1 MQKIMHWML
10 AAILICGSTAFTA
23 CTNEDNPV
31 TPTDN
36 LAEKII
42 GKWIFAERNGEATPT
57 NKKRVFTFLSNTK
70 AIVSAAH
77 TMVTPEDTKW
87 LDHIEADV
95 AISDNTVTLTMH
107 PDEHTTMVDEFNIT
121 AIDDAEFT
129 AILKVTVT
137 VDGTVESST
146 ENNIILSKLDTDYSE
161 DIIGLWRG
169 YVTSEEGSEFDDGE
183 EHQWEYKADGTYVY
197 YIQDEDGNWIANPGQ
212 TLSVYFVD
220 GTLLAT
226 RWVNGGIESREWWE
240 IESIKGG
247 VMKWKALRQKEDGTT
262 YVATFAM
269 LRVKEEFEQ
278 SDKQVIDLSKLTGDY
293 KAQNGDILTGTN
305 TRYKISITA
314 CATVTLANATIEGT
328 NDYDYAGITCDGD
341 ATIILKDGTTNVV
354 RGFYEDYPGIFI
366 PEGQTL
372 TIKGEKLGTG
382 SLNASSNG
390 YGAGIGGSDIRSCGN
405 IVIQGGNITASGGN
419 WSAGIGSGNGTT
431 CGNITISGGT
441 VTATGSG
448 EAAGIGS
455 GNGYGSCGDITISG
469 GTVTATGSRCAAGIG
484 GGGGDGT
491 NCGNITIS
499 GGIVTATGGEYAA
512 GIGSGGE
519 GTDTRPQC
527 GNITISGGTVT
538 ATGGGEAPGIGTGYR
553 GICGDITITS
563 KVTKVT
569 ATKGEDAH
577 ESIGA
582 GFDGTCG
589 TVTIEKGANVIRN

>member
-1 MQKIMHWML
+1 MKTNKIFSLL
-10 AAILICGSTAFTA
+10 AAIMMAAMFTA
-23 CTNEDNPV
+23 CSNDDNPV
-31 TPTDN
+31 QF
-36 LAEKII
+36 
-42 GKWIFAERNGEATPT
+42 G
-57 NKKRVFTFLSNTK
+57 
-70 AIVSAAH
+70 
-77 TMVTPEDTKW
+77 
-87 LDHIEADV
+87 
-95 AISDNTVTLTMH
+95 
-107 PDEHTTMVDEFNIT
+107 
-121 AIDDAEFT
+121 
-129 AILKVTVT
+129 
-137 VDGTVESST
+137 
-146 ENNIILSKLDTDYSE
+146 
-161 DIIGLWRG
+161 
-169 YVTSEEGSEFDDGE
+169 
-183 EHQWEYKADGTYVY
+183 
-197 YIQDEDGNWIANPGQ
+197 
-212 TLSVYFVD
+212 
-220 GTLLAT
+220 
-226 RWVNGGIESREWWE
+226 
-240 IESIKGG
+240 
-247 VMKWKALRQKEDGTT
+247 
-262 YVATFAM
+262 
-269 LRVKEEFEQ
+269 Q

-305 TRYKISITA
+305 TRYKISITV

-405 IVIQGGNITASGGN
+405 IVIQGGNITATGGS
-419 WSAGIGSGNGTT
+419 WAAGIGSGNGTT
-431 CGNITISGGT
+431 CGNITISGGA

-469 GTVTATGSRCAAGIG
+469 GTVTATGSRH
-484 GGGGDGT
+484 
-491 NCGNITIS
+491 
-499 GGIVTATGGEYAA
+499 AA
-512 GIGSGGE
+512 GIGSGGDDGASCGNITITG
-519 GTDTRPQC
+519 GTVTATGGENAAGIGSGSDGAEIRPQC

-538 ATGGGEAPGIGTGYR
+538 AIGKNAAVAIGTGLR

-589 TVTIEKGANVIRN
+589 TVTIENGANVIQN